1 MAAIVMIHNQL
12 RKKRSQQTQRLHLP
26 IQGMH
31 PFSYLHPECCTTLLL
46 FLWQTGNNTW
56 QPHQLSAK
64 KKRVELTC
72 FSTYRSKTTRHSDLA
87 NCIDGEGGV
96 VFTFQYTQIALILTY
111 SYPKLWSEP
120 SIVYKA
126 LDAQSHCFKS
136 IVCAREFIGRKYIWQ
151 E

>member
-26 IQGMH
+26 IQRMH
-31 PFSYLHPECCTTLLL
+31 PFSYLHPKCCTTPVL

-64 KKRVELTC
+64 KKGVELTC
-72 FSTYRSKTTRHSDLA
+72 FSTYRSRATRHSDLA
-87 NCIDGEGGV
+87 NYIDGEGIA
-96 VFTFQYTQIALILTY
+96 FTFQCTQIALILTY
-111 SYPKLWSEP
+111 SYPKLWPEP
-120 SIVYKA
+120 SMVYKA